1 MTECDFC
8 GDGEKS
14 LNAFTHTCPECSI
27 LYGKL
32 GDMLK
37 SSKKANKIDNVKKM
51 LVSLFADAEVYVSIE
66 GN

>member
-14 LNAFTHTCPECSI
+14 LNAFTHTCPECSS
-27 LYGKL
+27 LYCKL
-32 GDMLK
+32 GSLFK
-37 SSKKANKIDNVKKM
+37 SSKKTDKINNVKKM

-66 GN
+66 ES